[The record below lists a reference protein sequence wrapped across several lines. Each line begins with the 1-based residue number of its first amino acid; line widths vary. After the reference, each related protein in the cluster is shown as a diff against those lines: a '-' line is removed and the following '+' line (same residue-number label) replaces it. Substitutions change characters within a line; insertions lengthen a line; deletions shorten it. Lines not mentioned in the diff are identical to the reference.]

1 MSWDY
6 SIGNL
11 AQRSAYNPVAVSPA
25 ADDALLSLT
34 RLANG
39 YPDQEAG
46 FTWRSDGT
54 YAADVDIN
62 ALADYSDRS
71 DAPTGWRDF
80 LLALAG
86 TPGLGSF
93 PPDWGTYA
101 SRTALRLYRPVFQ
114 EFPVMPGENWKCR
127 MSIYIPA
134 ASTATGVQ
142 VEVIDT
148 WSGLGWNGSAWVDG
162 GVLESQSVDDT
173 WEEID
178 EIITADANREV
189 RSTYRVVISPVAAS
203 YSATTYVYASS
214 YSNELDGSP
223 AMIGEADLVALIGHN
238 IPDSATVTVGP
249 IALPISP
256 VSCAATDTASYTQ
269 VWQLAI
275 QMPAGNQPRPKIGEL
290 WIGMNRVFLRGP
302 DPGISVKEGDPN
314 QIRVEAAQGRLEI
327 LSDQRLPAEAISLK
341 IRTFTEASFAQ
352 YKNEIQRGTRFGADP
367 ILLLPDAA
375 LEGSGRVI
383 FGRIGQE
390 ISYSHQ
396 DTTFKSFTVEFK
408 ESPLSNASGV

>member
-6 SIGNL
+6 SVGNL
-11 AQRSAYNPVAVSPA
+11 AQRCANAPA
-25 ADDALLSLT
+25 AVAPAAGDSLLSLDH
-34 RLANG
+34 LANG
-39 YPDQEAG
+39 YPDQEAA

-62 ALADYSDRS
+62 MLASASDRS
-71 DAPTGWRDF
+71 DAPTGWRDL

-93 PPDWGTYA
+93 PPDWNTYA

-114 EFPVMPGENWKCR
+114 EFDVLPGENFKMR
-127 MSIYIPA
+127 ASIYVPT
-134 ASTATGVQ
+134 ASDATGVQ

-162 GVLESQSVDDT
+162 GVLESQSVMDT

-178 EIITADANREV
+178 EVITADANRDV
-189 RSTYRVVISPVAAS
+189 RSSYRVVISPIATS
-203 YSATTYVYASS
+203 YSATTYVYASA
-214 YSNELDGSP
+214 NGGALDGSP
-223 AMIGEADLVALIGHN
+223 AMIGEADLVALVGHN
-238 IPDSATVTVGP
+238 IPDSATVTVGT
-249 IALPISP
+249 ITLPISA
-256 VSCAATDTASYTQ
+256 VSCAVTDTASYAQ
-269 VWQLAI
+269 VWTLDI
-275 QMPAGNQPRPKIGEL
+275 QMPAGNQPRPKLGEL
-290 WIGMNRVFLRGP
+290 WIGMKRIFLRGP
-302 DPGISVKEGDPN
+302 DPGITVKEGDPN
-314 QIRVEAAQGRLEI
+314 QIRLETAQGRLEI

-341 IRTFTEASFAQ
+341 IRTFTAEAFAQ
-352 YKNEIQRGTRFGADP
+352 YKNELQRGTRFGADP
-367 ILLLPDAA
+367 VLLLPDAA

-396 DTTFKSFTVEFK
+396 ETTFKSFTVDFR
-408 ESPLSNASGV
+408 ESPLSNDAGV